1 MMMAVTS
8 FAQSGK
14 SIYNKYS
21 DSEGISAV
29 YISPAM
35 FRMMG
40 TIPSMDIDGYDVEIG
55 SIVQSLTGMYILNSE
70 NKKINDALKADVEK
84 FISKGKYE
92 LLMEAK
98 DNGDIVRIYTMGDE
112 KTVTGFVLL
121 ANEPGECSFIC
132 IDGSMSRKELERII
146 SENMK

>member
-1 MMMAVTS
+1 MKKAIIIAAVMMMAVTS

-40 TIPSMDIDGYDVEIG
+40 TIPSMDIEGYDVEIG

-84 FISKGKYE
+84 FISKG
-92 LLMEAK
+92 
-98 DNGDIVRIYTMGDE
+98 
-112 KTVTGFVLL
+112 
-121 ANEPGECSFIC
+121 
-132 IDGSMSRKELERII
+132 SMSC
-146 SENMK
+146 